1 MRVWFWAWLIAT
13 AGIVIASA
21 LARDRYSAPY
31 AAGTA
36 TAAALEALRVDV
48 GWQWVALIAVS
59 SVVTVVVNRRRYRAR
74 HARGHV
80 PPGADTGG
88 APSGDRA
95 TTDPRPPEA

>member
-13 AGIVIASA
+13 AGIVVASA

-48 GWQWVALIAVS
+48 GWQWLALIAVS
-59 SVVTVVVNRRRYRAR
+59 SVVTIVANRRRYRAR
-74 HARGHV
+74 HARGRGAGDPAATVV
-80 PPGADTGG
+80 PDPTK
-88 APSGDRA
+88 
-95 TTDPRPPEA
+95 DPRPPAA